1 MTSRLTRRE
10 VQCVRLAGESLSN
23 KEIARRLA
31 LSPRTVNNHL
41 SNAYAKLGTS
51 DRFAA
56 AARVARDYPD
66 YSRIAPIPMAA
77 LPETAPSRPMPDGGS
92 DGGGREGAPGRT
104 WPLPPPPRGAVRL
117 LLALVIA
124 AVAAILVSGIVFMV
138 TASLKLSAE
147 SAPADAVRSI

>member
-1 MTSRLTRRE
+1 MTRRLTRRE
-10 VQCVRLAGESLSN
+10 VQCVRLAGDSLSN

-41 SNAYAKLGTS
+41 SNAYAKLETS

-66 YSRIAPIPMAA
+66 YSRFAPMPIA
-77 LPETAPSRPMPDGGS
+77 LQSQTAPARSQPDGGS

-124 AVAAILVSGIVFMV
+124 AVAAIIVSGIVFMV
-138 TASLKLSAE
+138 TASLEL
-147 SAPADAVRSI
+147 

>member
-23 KEIARRLA
+23 KDIARRLA

-56 AARVARDYPD
+56 AALVAHEYPD
-66 YSRIAPIPMAA
+66 YSRFTPIPMA
-77 LPETAPSRPMPDGGS
+77 PSPQTAPAAPLPDGDP
-92 DGGGREGAPGRT
+92 DGGGREGAPSRT

-124 AVAAILVSGIVFMV
+124 AVAAIIVSGIVMMM
-138 TASLKLSAE
+138 TASLELSAE
-147 SAPADAVRSI
+147 SAPADAVRTI